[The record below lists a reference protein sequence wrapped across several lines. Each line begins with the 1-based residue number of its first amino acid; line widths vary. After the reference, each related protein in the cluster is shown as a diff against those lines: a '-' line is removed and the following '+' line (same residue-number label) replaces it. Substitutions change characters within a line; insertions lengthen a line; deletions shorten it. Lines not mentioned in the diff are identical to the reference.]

1 MAMSGSHYS
10 AQTFRRLLKPEGA
23 PQRRELLMAWRR
35 TPAVTRLEHPWRRD
49 RARSLGWRAKPGFL
63 VARVRLR
70 RGGQRKRAIIAG
82 RRPKRKGILRMT
94 LAKSLQRIAEERAQK
109 HFPNL
114 EFLNS
119 YWVGEDGRHRFFE
132 VLLVDPDHPVI
143 RADPRIS
150 WIADPSHKGRVY
162 RGRTSAGQRGRG
174 LRWKGMGA
182 ERMRP
187 SRKANQKYFRR
198 TQSKVIP

>member
-1 MAMSGSHYS
+1 MARS
-10 AQTFRRLLKPEGA
+10 AYRHSATSFRRLLKPEGA
-23 PQRRELLMAWRR
+23 SERRATLMTWRR
-35 TPAVTRLEHPWRRD
+35 TPAVTRLEHPWRRE
-49 RARSLGWRAKPGFL
+49 RARALGWKSKPGFI

-82 RRPKRKGILRMT
+82 RRPKRKGILRLT

-114 EFLNS
+114 EVLNS
-119 YWVGEDGRHRFFE
+119 YWVGEDGHSRFFE
-132 VLLVDPDHPVI
+132 VLLIDPDHPVV
-143 RADPRIS
+143 RSDPKVS
-150 WIADPSHKGRVY
+150 WITEPAHKGRVY

-174 LRWKGMGA
+174 LRWKGAGA

-198 TQSKVIP
+198 TQTKVIP